1 MLQRPKKRNCPS
13 RSCSSWLKARRQR
26 PGESSGSRPSITS
39 TSAMALQKVSLLTPD
54 RRQRRGG
61 AAVVLGAVV
70 VDPELRMARKKSDEG
85 SSTMTSL
92 FLLKLCL

>member
-13 RSCSSWLKARRQR
+13 RSCSNWLKARRQR
-26 PGESSGSRPSITS
+26 PGETSGNRPSITS

-70 VDPELRMARKKSDEG
+70 DPELRMARKKSDEG